1 MGYQHLVGL
10 DLGQTSDFTAVTI
23 LEWSQVPDPE
33 APDSRVPGRKVSHYA
48 VRHLERLP
56 PGTPF
61 TEVCARLRDVFAAPL
76 LMNSMLVVDLTGVG
90 QPVLELIKR
99 LRLRARIRPMMLTA
113 GHQAH
118 MDERGTWLV
127 PKQELVSTLQVLLQA
142 RRLQVAQDLS
152 EAETL
157 VQELLNFQMK
167 KPPLANEPLAAWR
180 EGPQDDLVLAVAIA
194 AWEGERHPPTRPSR
208 PMVLSPG
215 WSFHPP
221 QSFQT
226 PFRSNP

>member
-10 DLGQTSDFTAVTI
+10 DLGPTQNFTALTI

-33 APDSRVPGRKVSHYA
+33 VKDFRMQGRRVSQYA

-61 TEVCARLRDVFAAPL
+61 TEVCSLLREIFTDQS
-76 LMNSMLVVDLTGVG
+76 LMNGTLVVDLTGVG

-99 LRLRARIRPMMLTA
+99 LRLRARIRPVMLTA
-113 GHQAH
+113 GYQAH
-118 MDERGTWLV
+118 VDERGTWLV
-127 PKQELVSTLQVLLQA
+127 PKQELVSTMQVLLQA
-142 RRLQVAQDLS
+142 RRLQVAQALP

-167 KPPLANEPLAAWR
+167 KPPLANDPLMNWR

-208 PMVLSPG
+208 PFVLSPG
-215 WSFHPP
+215 WSFP
-221 QSFQT
+221 
-226 PFRSNP
+226 